1 MGAQTD
7 HYKLKV
13 VVEFHF
19 DGMGSDP
26 TDSTIVTAGGC
37 TDRPLQIKG
46 RRGIHFDGMGSDPTA
61 ATIVTTGGCTDRP
74 LQIKGSRGI
83 SF

>member
-7 HYKLKV
+7 HYKLKAV
-13 VVEFHF
+13 LGFHF

-26 TDSTIVTAGGC
+26 TAATIVTAGGC

-46 RRGIHFDGMGSDPTA
+46 
-61 ATIVTTGGCTDRP
+61 
-74 LQIKGSRGI
+74 SR
-83 SF
+83 